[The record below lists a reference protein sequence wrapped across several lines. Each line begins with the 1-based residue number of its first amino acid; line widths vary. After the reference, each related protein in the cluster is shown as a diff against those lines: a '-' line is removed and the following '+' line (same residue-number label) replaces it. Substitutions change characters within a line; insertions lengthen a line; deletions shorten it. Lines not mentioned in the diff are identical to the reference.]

1 MPVRLL
7 LADDHRIFLE
17 GVKSLLESAGY
28 EVVGGAARADEAI
41 RLARELK
48 PDVVVMDVG
57 LPDMSGVAA
66 VRIMLRE
73 SPNQR
78 VVLLTQHDE
87 EVYVLEALRAGVAGY
102 VLKRQAHA
110 DLVQAIQQ
118 VREGGVYLSPGIS
131 RAVVEASLGGASVP
145 PDPLTPREREVLCL
159 VAEGKTTKEIAA
171 ALGISVK
178 TAEAH
183 RGALMRKL
191 DIHET
196 ATLVRYAI
204 RRGLVRA

>member
-41 RLARELK
+41 RLARELN

-87 EVYVLEALRAGVAGY
+87 EVYVLEALRAGVA
-102 VLKRQAHA
+102 
-110 DLVQAIQQ
+110 
-118 VREGGVYLSPGIS
+118 
-131 RAVVEASLGGASVP
+131 
-145 PDPLTPREREVLCL
+145 
-159 VAEGKTTKEIAA
+159 
-171 ALGISVK
+171 
-178 TAEAH
+178 
-183 RGALMRKL
+183 
-191 DIHET
+191 
-196 ATLVRYAI
+196 
-204 RRGLVRA
+204 